1 MKGFTKEIAELLP
14 TAQLPELHAR
24 LRHTLA
30 QCGLMLLTGEP
41 GVGKTAAV
49 RAFCQSLDPTTA
61 TVLYL
66 ADPTLTARA
75 LYRLLA
81 DQLGL
86 EAPWSGSECGRAVRQ
101 ALLARREAGAVPLL
115 LLDEADELPSATL
128 AELRVL
134 QNAEMD
140 LRSPAAVVLIGAP
153 LLRQRLRLQTL
164 AALAQRVTT
173 SYHLVGLTAAETAAY
188 IDLQL
193 ALDGTPAVSFTPAA
207 VEDVFHLTRGLPRL
221 INRLCQTALLAAA
234 GSDNSTVVEPRTV
247 KAAAM
252 DCGLA

>member
-1 MKGFTKEIAELLP
+1 MSAFTKEIVELLP
-14 TAQLPELHAR
+14 SAQLPELHAR

-49 RAFCQSLDPTTA
+49 REFCRALDPTTV

-66 ADPTLTARA
+66 ADPRLSARA

-86 EAPWSGSECGRAVRQ
+86 EVPWSASECGRAVRHNLLERRQ
-101 ALLARREAGAVPLL
+101 AGTVPLL

-207 VEDVFHLTRGLPRL
+207 VEDVFHLTRGVPRL
-221 INRLCQTALLAAA
+221 INRLCQTAILAAT
-234 GSDNSTVVEPRTV
+234 GSDHLVVEPRTV
-247 KAAAM
+247 KAAAL

>member
-1 MKGFTKEIAELLP
+1 MKAFTKEIAELLP

-30 QCGLMLLTGEP
+30 QCGLLVLTGEP

-49 RAFCQSLDPTTA
+49 RAFCQALDPTTA
-61 TVLYL
+61 TLLYL
-66 ADPTLTARA
+66 ADPSLRPRA

-115 LLDEADELPSATL
+115 LLDEADELPTATL
-128 AELRVL
+128 AEVRGL

-140 LRSPAAVVLIGAP
+140 HRSPAAVILIGAP

-164 AALAQRVTT
+164 AALAQRVTAT
-173 SYHLVGLTAAETAAY
+173 YHLVGLTASETVAY

-207 VEDVFHLTRGLPRL
+207 VEDVFHLTRGVPRL

-234 GSDNSTVVEPRTV
+234 GSDSPVVEPRTV
-247 KAAAM
+247 KAAAI

>member
-1 MKGFTKEIAELLP
+1 MKAFTKEVPELLP
-14 TAQLPELHAR
+14 TTQLPELHAR
-24 LRHTLA
+24 LRHTLG
-30 QCGLMLLTGEP
+30 QCGLMLITGEP

-49 RAFCQSLDPTTA
+49 RAFCQSLDPTTC
-61 TVLYL
+61 TVIYL
-66 ADPTLTARA
+66 ADPTLTARS

-86 EAPWSGSECGRAVRQ
+86 EAPWSASECGRTVRQ
-101 ALLARREAGAVPLL
+101 CLLARREAGAVPLL
-115 LLDEADELPSATL
+115 LLDEADELPTATL

-134 QNAEMD
+134 QNADMD
-140 LRSPAAVVLIGAP
+140 ARSPAAVVLIGAP

-164 AALAQRVTT
+164 TALAQRVTT
-173 SYHLVGLTAAETAAY
+173 SYHLVGLTATETAAY

-193 ALDGTPAVSFTPAA
+193 ALGGTPAVSFTPAA
-207 VEDVFHLTRGLPRL
+207 IEDVFHLTRGVPRL

-234 GSDNSTVVEPRTV
+234 GSDQPIVEPRTV
-247 KAAAM
+247 KAAAI